1 MKNILLIL
9 FILLS
14 TNLYSQDWVGDKD
27 YDEKIHEKSA
37 FGDDETSIVI
47 IEFWAKFNDV
57 NAFQEFKQLKNVTHY
72 YRCDISSNPELKK
85 KYRVRM
91 APTILIFVN
100 GVLEEDFRAGL
111 DLECPVDL
119 PELQEAI
126 EEARL
131 SSQF

>member
-9 FILLS
+9 FILFS

-27 YDEKIHEKSA
+27 YDQKIHEKSA
-37 FGDDETSIVI
+37 FGDDEVSIVV

-72 YRCDISSNPELKK
+72 YRCDISTNPELKK

>member
-27 YDEKIHEKSA
+27 YDQKIHEKSA
-37 FGDDETSIVI
+37 FGDDEVSIVV

-119 PELQEAI
+119 LELQEAI

>member
-27 YDEKIHEKSA
+27 YDQKIHEKSA
-37 FGDDETSIVI
+37 FGDDEVSIVV

-72 YRCDISSNPELKK
+72 YRCDISTNPELKK